1 MRTLVEQECCHEFV
15 LDITEPS
22 NPVKDLM
29 RLIPSSPGFRHT
41 VVSVAA
47 LHQSQRQLTTTFHGH
62 RSFMDVL
69 KGVNIPEISTQLLQV
84 PAYYD
89 ALYHKHK
96 TLAFLR
102 DQCARGQLQ
111 NPDEVFASILLSI
124 WFELMD
130 SGKDRWKAHLHGLQE
145 IMRTFNFPRGLAASI
160 PHFSECFDTNYAM
173 YVSAESGRPVS

>member
-1 MRTLVEQECCHEFV
+1 
-15 LDITEPS
+15 
-22 NPVKDLM
+22 
-29 RLIPSSPGFRHT
+29 
-41 VVSVAA
+41 
-47 LHQSQRQLTTTFHGH
+47 
-62 RSFMDVL
+62 MDVL

-173 YVSAESGRPVS
+173 YVSAESDRPVS